1 MIITES
7 IATEKHHKKL
17 KKKPIPPPPSLYTRG
32 GGHFGKKNETMKNIY
47 SMSRLIILGGSR
59 LLITGSLDFISAYVL
74 IISGS

>member
-32 GGHFGKKNETMKNIY
+32 GGHIGKKIKMKGIY
-47 SMSRLIILGGSR
+47 SMSRLIILGGSKF
-59 LLITGSLDFISAYVL
+59 LITGSLDFISAYVL

>member
-17 KKKPIPPPPSLYTRG
+17 KKSRFLHRLRYTREAAVISA
-32 GGHFGKKNETMKNIY
+32 KNKMKGIY
-47 SMSRLIILGGSR
+47 SMSRLIILGGSKF
-59 LLITGSLDFISAYVL
+59 LITGSLDFISAYVL

>member
-7 IATEKHHKKL
+7 IATEKHHKKA
-17 KKKPIPPPPSLYTRG
+17 KKEADSSTAFAIHERRRSYRQ
-32 GGHFGKKNETMKNIY
+32 KNKMKGIY

-59 LLITGSLDFISAYVL
+59 FLITGSLDFISAYVL